1 MPEKVIFLD
10 IDGVLNWYH
19 SKSHCGL
26 YLGIDT
32 IRIKRLAKIVEATG
46 AAIVLTTTWKDFYE
60 IGAYKQSNRT
70 GIYMNNK
77 FRKTGLK
84 IYDSAM
90 DVAGWA
96 KRGAAIKTWLDNH
109 PEVKEF
115 VILDDEI
122 FNDYETYDYLPHM
135 IKTMY
140 RLEPG
145 QDRFG
150 GLTDYLVEKAI
161 DILNGK
167 LPEHGPTIDKD
178 WFEWYRRTFTF
189 EDLDTPKLYYL

>member
-1 MPEKVIFLD
+1 MPEKVIMLD

-32 IRIKRLAKIVEATG
+32 VRINRLTKIVEATD
-46 AAIVLTTTWKDFYE
+46 AAIVLTSTWKDWYE
-60 IGAYKQSNRT
+60 VGAYKQSNPT
-70 GIYMNNK
+70 GKYMNNK
-77 FRKTGLK
+77 FRKAGLK
-84 IYDSAM
+84 IYDIAR

-96 KRGAAIKTWLDNH
+96 HRGAAIKAWLENH

-122 FNDYETYDYLPHM
+122 FKDYETYNYLPHM
-135 IKTMY
+135 IKTIY
-140 RLEPG
+140 DTEPENEHLA
-145 QDRFG
+145 
-150 GLTDYLVEKAI
+150 GLTDYLTDRAI

-167 LPEHGPTIDKD
+167 LPKNGPT
-178 WFEWYRRTFTF
+178 F
-189 EDLDTPKLYYL
+189 DTIFNCNFINFLL